1 MKQTV
6 TNACA
11 TQAILS
17 ILFNTFGLEENSEF
31 KNLKE
36 FALGLDYQTR
46 GEIIGQSEFIRKSHN
61 SFAKQE
67 PFIYDGSNYSEKE
80 AVYHFVAFIHK
91 EGSIVELDGTK
102 AGTIYYRV
110 N

>member
-1 MKQTV
+1 M
-6 TNACA
+6 
-11 TQAILS
+11 
-17 ILFNTFGLEENSEF
+17 
-31 KNLKE
+31 KE
-36 FALGLDYQTR
+36 FANGLDYQTR
-46 GEIIGQSEFIRKSHN
+46 GEIIGQSEFIRSSHN

-67 PFIYDGSNYSEKE
+67 PFIYDGSSHGEKE

-102 AGTIYYRV
+102 AGPIYYRQ